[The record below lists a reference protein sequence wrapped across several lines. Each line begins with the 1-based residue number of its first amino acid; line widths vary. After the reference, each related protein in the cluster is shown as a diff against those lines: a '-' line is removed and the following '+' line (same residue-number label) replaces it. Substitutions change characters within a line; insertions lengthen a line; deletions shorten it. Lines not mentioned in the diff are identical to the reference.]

1 MKPCE
6 FPGCKKPG
14 QLHHIVFRSQGGL
27 NIPTNY
33 KYLCVDHHTGN
44 DSPHKN
50 KAIDMQYKLEQQE
63 KLFKIFSENSYTIK
77 QIAELI
83 GYDKARIE
91 KRFRK
96 VPSRA
101 GQYEREDIIRALMG
115 GRLY

>member
-1 MKPCE
+1 MESCE

-33 KYLCVDHHTGN
+33 KYLCVEHHTGKE
-44 DSPHKN
+44 SPHRN
-50 KAIDMQYKLEQQE
+50 RTIDLQYKKEEQDE
-63 KLFKIFSENSYTIK
+63 LFKLFTEESYTIK
-77 QIAELI
+77 QIADLI
-83 GYDKARIE
+83 GYDKKRLE
-91 KRFRK
+91 KRFMK

-101 GQYEREDIIRALMG
+101 GSYAREDIIRALMG

>member
-1 MKPCE
+1 M
-6 FPGCKKPG
+6 
-14 QLHHIVFRSQGGL
+14 
-27 NIPTNY
+27 
-33 KYLCVDHHTGN
+33 DHHTGN

-50 KAIDMQYKLEQQE
+50 KTIDLKYKIEQQE
-63 KLFKIFSENSYTIK
+63 KLFKIFSESSYTIK

>member
-1 MKPCE
+1 MELCE

-50 KAIDMQYKLEQQE
+50 KAIDLQYKLEQQE
-63 KLFKIFSENSYTIK
+63 KLFKIFSESSYTIK
-77 QIAELI
+77 CLANL
-83 GYDKARIE
+83 
-91 KRFRK
+91 
-96 VPSRA
+96 
-101 GQYEREDIIRALMG
+101 
-115 GRLY
+115 